1 MTGKTHTRTALA
13 LFFLLVAGVFAHPSA
28 SAQST
33 KEKLDS
39 VRGRITQLKAEATEA
54 SRRWQ
59 AAYAELITTR
69 EEIDETR
76 AAMAATEARLRRLEI
91 RLEDVARTAYRMGAL
106 SAVDLLLTSESFS
119 EFSDRVVYLDR
130 MAEDDAD
137 IITRVTVLTEEI
149 RRRRVDL
156 ARLEAEQRKAEEE
169 LEAAKAK
176 VYGNLEDA
184 QALEVQYEKQLAAEQ
199 AAAAAER
206 AAAAQQAAAAPTGGD
221 GGGGESGS
229 GSGSIPTVTGGALQ
243 ACPAPGT
250 SFVDSFGAPR
260 SGGRTHAG
268 VDMMGNYGMPIYAAQ
283 SGTVSHSSSS
293 LGGLQAYVYAGNGDY
308 TFYAHLQGYSGASG
322 QVSAGTLIGY
332 MGDTGNAS
340 GSPHLHFEYHPGG
353 ALTNPYP
360 HVLAVC

>member
-1 MTGKTHTRTALA
+1 MTGHKNHIRPAIALI
-13 LFFLLVAGVFAHPSA
+13 FLSLLGGIFAHPSV

-33 KEKLDS
+33 EDKLDA
-39 VRGRITQLKAEATEA
+39 VRARIGQLRAEATRATERQQEA
-54 SRRWQ
+54 W
-59 AAYAELITTR
+59 ADLVTTR
-69 EEIDETR
+69 DEISETR
-76 AAMAATEARLRRLEI
+76 AALADTEARLGRLEV

-106 SAVDLLLTSESFS
+106 STVDLLLTSESFS
-119 EFSDRVVYLDR
+119 EFSDRVVFLDQ
-130 MAEDDAD
+130 MAEDDAS
-137 IITRVTVLTEEI
+137 IITRVTVLSEEF
-149 RRRRVDL
+149 RRRRADL
-156 ARLEAEQRKAEEE
+156 ARLEAEQQR
-169 LEAAKAK
+169 LEAQLQRAESVLYGKLEEAQSLEAK
-176 VYGNLEDA
+176 YED
-184 QALEVQYEKQLAAEQ
+184 QL
-199 AAAAAER
+199 AAER
-206 AAAAQQAAAAPTGGD
+206 AAAARQAASAPTGG
-221 GGGGESGS
+221 GGGGGS
-229 GSGSIPTVTGGALQ
+229 GSGSIPTVSGGALQ

-268 VDMMGNYGMPIYAAQ
+268 VDMMGTYGMPIYAAQ
-283 SGTVSHSSSS
+283 SGSVSHSSSS

-340 GSPHLHFEYHPGG
+340 SPHLHFEYHPGG